1 MEQLS
6 WRYTVR
12 ENVVVFCCKVENVYV
27 AVFLLQSRPG
37 QVQFDSN
44 KQILHLAQP
53 KLLTKVVFKSS
64 SFLMPLLGCTLSLNL
79 NKKNTFFNSKRVQMA
94 SPKLRFFSKSSF
106 YAQLFSLNTTASQK
120 TR

>member
-79 NKKNTFFNSKRVQMA
+79 NKKNIFFNRKSAYGITKTKVFLKILVLCSIILSKHDC
-94 SPKLRFFSKSSF
+94 
-106 YAQLFSLNTTASQK
+106 
-120 TR
+120 

>member
-12 ENVVVFCCKVENVYV
+12 ENVVVFCCKVENVDV

-44 KQILHLAQP
+44 KQMLHLAQP

-64 SFLMPLLGCTLSLNL
+64 SFLMLLLDEIITWLNSIE
-79 NKKNTFFNSKRVQMA
+79 TIPMRQVA
-94 SPKLRFFSKSSF
+94 KLK
-106 YAQLFSLNTTASQK
+106 
-120 TR
+120 